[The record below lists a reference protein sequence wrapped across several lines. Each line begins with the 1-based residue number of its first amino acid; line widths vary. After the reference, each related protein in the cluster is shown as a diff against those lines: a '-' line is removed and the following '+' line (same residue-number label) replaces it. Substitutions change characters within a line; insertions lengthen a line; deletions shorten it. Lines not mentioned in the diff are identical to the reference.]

1 MQRQELYNPERDR
14 GKREYGATNVGEY
27 SEGLGVRTGIS
38 SHVRP
43 SNKRRPLFLL
53 IPTIGKEDTPSDF

>member
-27 SEGLGVRTGIS
+27 SG
-38 SHVRP
+38 
-43 SNKRRPLFLL
+43 RPLFLL
-53 IPTIGKEDTPSDF
+53 ILPIGEEERHSIGFWISD